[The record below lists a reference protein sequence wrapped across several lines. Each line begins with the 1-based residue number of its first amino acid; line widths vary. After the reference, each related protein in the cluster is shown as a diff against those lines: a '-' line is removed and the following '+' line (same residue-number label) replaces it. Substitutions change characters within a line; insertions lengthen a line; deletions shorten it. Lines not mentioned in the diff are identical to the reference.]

1 MLIISS
7 TSILGEKRERTEIET
22 SHDYNIT
29 TSKLKEDASSYST
42 LQIVQN
48 LESLRHYIVLWLV
61 KRLTYLFI
69 PKKDMVQV

>member
-1 MLIISS
+1 MSS
-7 TSILGEKRERTEIET
+7 TSILGEKRERTERET

-48 LESLRHYIVLWLV
+48 LESLHSLHG
-61 KRLTYLFI
+61 
-69 PKKDMVQV
+69 